1 MAKIGSLIEKLLKKA
16 GIDTSTEELKP
27 LFALDAEIADDT
39 VSKVDKSLLTLD
51 AAKNNSEIIKA
62 IKATT
67 LSGADSKLDELIAE
81 LGLQP
86 SEDFLSNKNTYE
98 KIAIV
103 TKLANEAGKKAGGS
117 TNKQT
122 ADDFT
127 KKEAEYNRQ
136 LKDLKDSLVA
146 KETEFKNTRTNDLTD
161 FDLTKKVLAKLG
173 DLNFPKELDNDIKI
187 SATISAIKAEL
198 TKNGLTYKLD
208 DTGKP
213 ILLDKDGRPAFNPK
227 DNVAYEPNTFID
239 GALAQNKLLKIND
252 ATQQQTTASNGTVVT
267 PNATSNQKIVA
278 ELEAQLANME

>member
-1 MAKIGSLIEKLLKKA
+1 MAKIGALIEKLLKKA

-67 LSGADSKLDELIAE
+67 LSGADSKLDELITE

-103 TKLANEAGKKAGGS
+103 TKLANEAGKKAGG
-117 TNKQT
+117 TGNKQT
-122 ADDFT
+122 ADEFA
-127 KKEAEYNRQ
+127 KKEADYNKQ

-146 KETEFKNTRTNDLTD
+146 KENEFKNTRESDLTTFELKTILSGKNYIFPAEMD
-161 FDLTKKVLAKLG
+161 TNLKLSTALGAVQQELSKKGFSIKRTEAGHLTIV
-173 DLNFPKELDNDIKI
+173 NKEGQPAYSDNHE
-187 SATISAIKAEL
+187 AL
-198 TKNGLTYKLD
+198 
-208 DTGKP
+208 
-213 ILLDKDGRPAFNPK
+213 
-227 DNVAYEPNTFID
+227 EPNTFID

-252 ATQQQTTASNGTVVT
+252 ATQQQTTASTGTVTT
-267 PNATSNQKIVA
+267 PAAGGNSKIVA
-278 ELEAQLANME
+278 ELEAQLATMG